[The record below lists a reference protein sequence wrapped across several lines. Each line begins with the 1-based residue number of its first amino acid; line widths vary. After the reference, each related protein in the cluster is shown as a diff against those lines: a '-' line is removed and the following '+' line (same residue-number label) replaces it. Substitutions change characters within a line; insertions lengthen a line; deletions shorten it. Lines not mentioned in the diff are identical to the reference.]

1 MNEGWEDFEGRGT
14 VMVKEKQC
22 VYFKL
27 APWDLHNYGVQA
39 AK

>member
-1 MNEGWEDFEGRGT
+1 MNKGGENSEGKGT

-27 APWDLHNYGVQA
+27 ATWDLYNYGVQT